1 MAGVEMDG
9 VMIQGISTA
18 VAGLSLSI
26 GALWWTET
34 RAVSSLDRIG
44 DDQMTKLQVSLLAL
58 S

>member
-1 MAGVEMDG
+1 MDG